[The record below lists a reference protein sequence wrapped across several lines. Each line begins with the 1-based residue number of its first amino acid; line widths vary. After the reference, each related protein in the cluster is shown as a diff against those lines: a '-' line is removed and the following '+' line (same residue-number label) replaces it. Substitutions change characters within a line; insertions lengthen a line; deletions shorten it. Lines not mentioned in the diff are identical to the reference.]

1 MVSSLIHTCLIVR
14 EWLFILVYQFGWF
27 QLRLSASAEFRF
39 AVCLAMK
46 TSAAQR
52 RSQLGKKTHT
62 GEMMCGA
69 IPPTTTWHRSINSH
83 HHRPPSSLLCLCICC
98 SLQGRCSYEGEAAG
112 RYSPPPTHTFPPS
125 PSYDYLSMYP
135 SARITPHPPPQPAQ
149 SEHSHLSPQ
158 AAPLYELHWPS
169 SPDNYNG

>member
-1 MVSSLIHTCLIVR
+1 MPQQSLDLLFVWRWRHQLHSDGVNLEKNPTLVR
-14 EWLFILVYQFGWF
+14 WCVVQ
-27 QLRLSASAEFRF
+27 S
-39 AVCLAMK
+39 
-46 TSAAQR
+46 
-52 RSQLGKKTHT
+52 
-62 GEMMCGA
+62 
-69 IPPTTTWHRSINSH
+69 PPTTTWHRSINSH

-125 PSYDYLSMYP
+125 PLYDYLSMYP